1 MHVSSKA
8 LVFSLFAGC
17 AILAGCGGSPEA
29 NVGPDVPTPAPAG
42 QGGGRFSVNDKV
54 KVQIKD
60 TPDTQLQLPHVV
72 QIRENGMITLP
83 YIGDVKADGKTS
95 SELQKDITAKFVP
108 AFFTRVTVT
117 VEPDERYYFVGGEVK
132 QESQRAYLGTITV
145 TRAIRASGGFTDF
158 ADKKKVKLTRASGE
172 VLEVNV
178 PKAMKDPRL
187 DPLVYPGDQIH
198 VPRSIW

>member
-1 MHVSSKA
+1 MHVSPKA
-8 LVFSLFAGC
+8 LVISLIASCAFFAGC
-17 AILAGCGGSPEA
+17 PGSPDA
-29 NVGPDVPTPAPAG
+29 HVGQDVPLPGPAG
-42 QGGGRFSVNDKV
+42 QGGGRFSVNDKI

-60 TPDTQLQLPHVV
+60 TPDTQLQLPHITQV
-72 QIRENGMITLP
+72 RENGMITLP
-83 YIGDVKADGKTS
+83 YIGDVQADGKTS
-95 SELQKDITAKFVP
+95 SELQKEITAKFVP
-108 AFFTRVTVT
+108 AYFTRVTVT

-145 TRAIRASGGFTDF
+145 TRAIRAAGGFTDF
-158 ADKKKVKLTRASGE
+158 AAKAKVKLTRASGE
-172 VLEVNV
+172 VIEVNV